1 MSRWFFQFDE
11 LTKEIEKKLDTLTKN
26 TDYLFMELLL
36 KVQNDGLSNQS
47 ISRLEE
53 LYTNLKDTFERENG
67 QYSLNHSIRIA
78 ALFWDLSKKKTYQTL
93 ALCLCHNL
101 REAGKGQLKNI
112 EIKYLNDK
120 SIEAVKRLTIDR
132 NQERS
137 LKYLEEYY
145 DNIDKMEA
153 DLMVLKGCDKLDN
166 FLSYSIYNLE
176 PYYYMV
182 VNRFVVPRVES
193 YQPQLSKYLANVAS
207 YVQTDLAK
215 KNHKER

>member
-11 LTKEIEKKLDTLTKN
+11 LKKEIEKKLGALTTD
-26 TDYLFMELLL
+26 TDYLFSELVR
-36 KVQNDGLSNQS
+36 KVQNDGLTNRS

-53 LYTNLKDTFERENG
+53 LYLDLKDTFEKENG

-78 ALFWDLSKKKTYQTL
+78 ALFWDLNTTKSYETL

-101 REAGKGQLKNI
+101 RENGKGQLENLEI
-112 EIKYLNDK
+112 EYLNGE
-120 SIEAVKRLTIDR
+120 SIESVKRLTIDR
-132 NQERS
+132 SRERN
-137 LKYLEEYY
+137 LKYLEKYY
-145 DNIDKMEA
+145 NNIDKMETN
-153 DLMVLKGCDKLDN
+153 LMVLKGCDKLDN
-166 FLSYSIYNLE
+166 FLSYSIYNIE

-182 VNRFVVPRVES
+182 VDKFVIPRVEN

-215 KNHKER
+215 KRHTKK